1 MASENSITSLLASR
15 AIAGS
20 KKQEQEWPTSKY
32 LKFFDSVKLEQ
43 SPLKSF
49 VNNPRPSER
58 EIEVLVSAVAVKQE
72 HVRRPATI
80 AATVPLEITP
90 LKSKHEVRKEGER
103 APLATV
109 WAAEEMGLTNEDRP
123 RPYKTEA

>member
-1 MASENSITSLLASR
+1 MASITSLLASR

-32 LKFFDSVKLEQ
+32 LKFFDSVKLER
-43 SPLKSF
+43 SPL
-49 VNNPRPSER
+49 NNPRPSER
-58 EIEVLVSAVAVKQE
+58 EIEILESAVAVKQE

-80 AATVPLEITP
+80 AATGPLEITP
-90 LKSKHEVRKEGER
+90 LKSKQEVRKEGER
-103 APLATV
+103 APLVTV